1 MLKMESSKAV
11 IIPFDAYIT
20 GDKVEELKQKIESVL
35 NDIPSGTDEVY
46 LDFSSVKSIDAHGFN
61 FLIELYI
68 LCTKKS
74 CSLKITHCPDD
85 IHKQLEVF
93 KLDCLFCITSE

>member
-1 MLKMESSKAV
+1 ML
-11 IIPFDAYIT
+11 IPFEAYIT
-20 GDKVEELKQKIESVL
+20 GDRIEELKQTIEPVL
-35 NDIPSGTDEVY
+35 NNIPSGTDTVY
-46 LDFSSVKSIDAHGFN
+46 LDFSKVKSIDTPGFN

-68 LCTKKS
+68 LCSKKS

-93 KLDCLFCITSE
+93 KLDCLFCITSK

>member
-1 MLKMESSKAV
+1 METKA
-11 IIPFDAYIT
+11 ITISFEAYIT
-20 GDKVEELKQKIESVL
+20 GDKIESLKQKVEPII
-35 NDIPSGTDEVY
+35 DRIPSEINTVY
-46 LDFSSVKSIDAHGFN
+46 LDFVNVKSIDAHGFN

-74 CSLKITHCPDD
+74 CSLKIIHCPDD

-93 KLDCLFCITSE
+93 KLDCLFCITSK

>member
-1 MLKMESSKAV
+1 MGTSKDIV
-11 IIPFDAYIT
+11 IPFETYIT
-20 GDKVEELKQKIESVL
+20 GDKISELKQKIEPVF
-35 NDIPSGTDEVY
+35 DKIPSGTDVVY
-46 LDFSSVKSIDAHGFN
+46 MDFSGVKAIDAHGFN

-74 CSLKITHCPDD
+74 CALKIIHCPDD

-93 KLDCLFCITSE
+93 KLDCLFCITSK

>member
-1 MLKMESSKAV
+1 MKTSKDIV
-11 IIPFDAYIT
+11 IPFGAYIT
-20 GDKVEELKQKIESVL
+20 GDKVEELKQKVEPAL
-35 NDIPSGTDEVY
+35 NGIPSGTDTAY
-46 LDFSSVKSIDAHGFN
+46 LDFSKVKAIDAHGFN

-74 CSLKITHCPDD
+74 CSLKIIHCPDD

-93 KLDCLFCITSE
+93 KLDCLFCITSK

>member
-1 MLKMESSKAV
+1 MKTKD
-11 IIPFDAYIT
+11 ITIPFESYIT
-20 GDKVEELKQKIESVL
+20 GDKIEQLKEKVEPVINSV
-35 NDIPSGTDEVY
+35 PEGTETVF
-46 LDFSSVKSIDAHGFN
+46 LDFVNVKSIDAHGFN

-74 CSLKITHCPDD
+74 CSLKIVHCPDD

-93 KLDCLFCITSE
+93 KLDCLFCITSK

>member
-1 MLKMESSKAV
+1 METKA
-11 IIPFDAYIT
+11 ITIPFEAYIT
-20 GDKVEELKQKIESVL
+20 GDKIEELKQKVEPIIDRISTGIDTVF
-35 NDIPSGTDEVY
+35 
-46 LDFSSVKSIDAHGFN
+46 LDFVNVKSIDAHGFN

-93 KLDCLFCITSE
+93 KLDCLFCITSK

>member
-1 MLKMESSKAV
+1 METKA
-11 IIPFDAYIT
+11 ITIPFEAYIT
-20 GDKVEELKQKIESVL
+20 GDKIESLKQKVEPII
-35 NDIPSGTDEVY
+35 DRIPSEINTVY
-46 LDFSSVKSIDAHGFN
+46 LDFVNVKSIDAHGFN

-74 CSLKITHCPDD
+74 CSLKIIHCPDD

-93 KLDCLFCITSE
+93 KLDCLFCITSK

>member
-1 MLKMESSKAV
+1 METPKDI
-11 IIPFDAYIT
+11 IIPFEAYIT
-20 GDKVEELKQKIESVL
+20 GDKIDILKQKVEPVIER
-35 NDIPSGTDEVY
+35 IPSGTNTVY
-46 LDFSSVKSIDAHGFN
+46 LDFTGVKSIDAHGFN

-74 CSLKITHCPDD
+74 CSLKIIHCPDE

-93 KLDCLFCITSE
+93 KLDCLFCITSK

>member
-1 MLKMESSKAV
+1 MLKMKTSKV
-11 IIPFDAYIT
+11 IVIPFEAYIT
-20 GDKVEELKQKIESVL
+20 GDKVEELKKKIEPTL
-35 NDIPSGTDEVY
+35 NVIPSGTDTVY
-46 LDFSSVKSIDAHGFN
+46 LDFSEVKSIDAHGFN

-93 KLDCLFCITSE
+93 KLDCLFCITGE